1 MKTKVIC
8 LLGLAI
14 LVVALAFSVAA
25 PAAPHTAATTVSAVA
40 ASQPATVNAPAA
52 ERHPEIHDALV
63 SLRHA
68 REHMAH
74 AAHDYHGHREEAL
87 RATDEAIRQLEICEK
102 FE

>member
-1 MKTKVIC
+1 MKIKAFC

-25 PAAPHTAATTVSAVA
+25 PAAPHSTVTTVAAAT
-40 ASQPATVNAPAA
+40 SQPATVNAPAA

-74 AAHDYHGHREEAL
+74 ASHDFHGHREEAL

>member
-1 MKTKVIC
+1 MKTKLI
-8 LLGLAI
+8 GFLALAV
-14 LVVALAFSVAA
+14 LVAALAFSAVA
-25 PAAPHTAATTVSAVA
+25 PAAPHSTATTVAAV

-74 AAHDYHGHREEAL
+74 ASHDYHGHREEAL